1 MIATEA
7 LHKEVINTLD
17 NTFINRE
24 KFINRQAFFMLCFQN
39 ESINKCY
46 NAHNV
51 HWDITPL
58 SYHSFLLSTTPFS
71 FTYKTVQAPPPYLGN
86 PPFILAFCY
95 YPLKIGFF
103 SKPPY

>member
-71 FTYKTVQAPPPYLGN
+71 FTYKTVQDPPPLFRQ
-86 PPFILAFCY
+86 PPLY
-95 YPLKIGFF
+95 IGFLLL
-103 SKPPY
+103 PPKNWIFQ